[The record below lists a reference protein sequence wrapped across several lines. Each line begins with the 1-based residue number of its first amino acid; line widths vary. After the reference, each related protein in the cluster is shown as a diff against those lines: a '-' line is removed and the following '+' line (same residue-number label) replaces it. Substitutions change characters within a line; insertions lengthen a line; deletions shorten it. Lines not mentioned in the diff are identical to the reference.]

1 MSPVE
6 IQMSV
11 NALFFSS
18 ICAIMLFVA
27 NEFFAWQSPKY
38 HQINPFLY
46 TWKMIK
52 TMKLWWTEILPMR
65 WDRHWKWDYINSQP
79 WTHNFS
85 SAGKKKLSFLDHSPE
100 KLAFS
105 HSCTHPPSQLASDV
119 KGYFIVKWIYYFL

>member
-18 ICAIMLFVA
+18 LCAIMLFVA
-27 NEFFAWQSPKY
+27 NEIFAWQSPKY

-52 TMKLWWTEILPMR
+52 TMKLW
-65 WDRHWKWDYINSQP
+65 
-79 WTHNFS
+79 
-85 SAGKKKLSFLDHSPE
+85 
-100 KLAFS
+100 
-105 HSCTHPPSQLASDV
+105 
-119 KGYFIVKWIYYFL
+119 